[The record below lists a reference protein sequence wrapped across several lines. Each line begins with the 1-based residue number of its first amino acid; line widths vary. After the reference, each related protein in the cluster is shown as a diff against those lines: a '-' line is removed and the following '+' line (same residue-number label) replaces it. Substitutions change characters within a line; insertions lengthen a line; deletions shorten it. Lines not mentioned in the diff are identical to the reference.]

1 MIDAANFEPQGM
13 PTPAQVKAVYTQ
25 MQAPSRRKLHTE
37 LVKRGFDISL
47 SSVDRYIRNEFREIL
62 LPGATK
68 PVDEK
73 IRATEKANKRAI
85 KDATTLKRMPGTE
98 DGSADQETAPKQTG
112 IEAAIAPPVEE
123 IKLMARLARMREL
136 MGLSEPQ
143 VAEIESKIRRV
154 YNIVLLEES
163 IEIADKLATI
173 PKDNS
178 MMVVAQS
185 EGIAK
190 TTVMMP
196 DLTTPGAKPRRFD
209 PNNPRVIDHQEAEPV
224 DPLSAA
230 ITNFLKREG
239 MEAA

>member
-1 MIDAANFEPQGM
+1 MIDAANFKPQGK
-13 PTPAQVKAVYTQ
+13 PTRMQVRAIYEQSHGEKGEAPTVDTVHETLTQ
-25 MQAPSRRKLHTE
+25 
-37 LVKRGFDISL
+37 RGFSI
-47 SSVDRYIRNEFREIL
+47 
-62 LPGATK
+62 G
-68 PVDEK
+68 
-73 IRATEKANKRAI
+73 RATVARWI
-85 KDATTLKRMPGTE
+85 KLGFKEPAPRSKSVPLDDQTEAFKKATTLKRMPGTE
-98 DGSADQETAPKQTG
+98 DGSADKEPAPKQTG

-163 IEIADKLATI
+163 IEIADRLATI

-178 MMVVAQS
+178 LMVVAQS
-185 EGIAK
+185 ESIAK

-196 DLTTPGAKPRRFD
+196 DPTAPGAKPQRFD
-209 PNNPRVIDHQEAEPV
+209 PNNPRVIDHQQAVPV

-230 ITNFLKREG
+230 ITNFLQKEG